1 MALEAFTK
9 LAASIAFNK
18 LANQKKLH
26 SKIWKTVAKNA
37 PLFAVSGGLAGLA
50 LENPHAFKTLIDEPA
65 AGFNALLSPIT
76 KHLPDSILERNPLKS
91 GTSEA
96 FHNAQML
103 DADAAFK
110 SVTDELEA
118 LKGKDLELNV
128 YSPGLEDIDS
138 LGFPR
143 NKNKLLDFIGVEGSA
158 TIPGDNGDMIWN
170 ISESHQPVNTQ
181 LLLNDI
187 ESLPRDFSRG
197 ARRGLAALGGI
208 GLGTSAGLTIADK
221 MLQKRQPVAYSLHQN
236 VVAPIR
242 DRINAIRG
250 IE

>member
-18 LANQKKLH
+18 IANQQKLH

-37 PLFAVSGGLAGLA
+37 PLFAVSGGLVGLA
-50 LENPHAFKTLIDEPA
+50 LDNPRAITTLIDEPA

-91 GTSEA
+91 GTLEA
-96 FHNAQML
+96 FHNAQMS
-103 DADAAFK
+103 DANAAIK
-110 SVTDELEA
+110 SVTDELEE

-128 YSPGLEDIDS
+128 HSPVLEDIDA

-143 NKNKLLDFIGVEGSA
+143 NKEFLDLINVQGSA
-158 TIPGDNGDMIWN
+158 TIPGDKGDMIWN
-170 ISESHQPVNTQ
+170 ISQSHEPANAQ
-181 LLLNDI
+181 LLLNDM
-187 ESLPRDFSRG
+187 ESLPRDFYRG

-208 GLGTSAGLTIADK
+208 GLGTSAGLAIGDK
-221 MLQKRQPVAYSLHQN
+221 ILQKRQPVAYSLHQN